1 MVVTF
6 RSAPDPARPGGPRW
20 RLGLGAAVVVLL
32 VLAVGSVVA
41 TAVATGGGAGGGA
54 GETAITTA
62 SSPGGSFDDEA
73 GTAATG
79 AGAGSGT
86 AGSVFVHVHGHVARP
101 GLYEVPAGARV
112 VDVVAAAGG
121 FAEGADEAGVNL
133 ARPVVDGEQ
142 LRVPGVG
149 EVVDGSGAGGAVGG
163 GASGGGGGAA
173 GGGGASGAGGG
184 AGGGLVDLNRADAT
198 ALQALPGVGP
208 ATSAAIVEWR
218 EGSGGFRSVDDLLE
232 VPGIGEKTL
241 ESLRPLVTV

>member
-62 SSPGGSFDDEA
+62 SSPGGPFDDEA
-73 GTAATG
+73 GAAATG

-163 GASGGGGGAA
+163 GASG
-173 GGGGASGAGGG
+173 AGGG

>member
-20 RLGLGAAVVVLL
+20 RIGLGAAVVVLL

-41 TAVATGGGAGGGA
+41 TAVATGGGAG
-54 GETAITTA
+54 ETEITA
-62 SSPGGSFDDEA
+62 AASPGGPDGDEA
-73 GTAATG
+73 GAAATG
-79 AGAGSGT
+79 ATAGSGT
-86 AGSVFVHVHGHVARP
+86 AGSLFVHVHGHVARP

-121 FAEGADEAGVNL
+121 FAPGADEAGVNL

-142 LRVPGVG
+142 LRVPAVG
-149 EVVDGSGAGGAVGG
+149 EVVDGGG
-163 GASGGGGGAA
+163 GAGATGGGGGGGGA
-173 GGGGASGAGGG
+173 GGASGSGAA

-198 ALQALPGVGP
+198 GLQALPGVGP
-208 ATSAAIVEWR
+208 ATSAAIIEWR

-241 ESLRPLVTV
+241 ETLRPLVTV